1 MQIKQLFLSNSNFDS
16 LWNILMI
23 QKIFFIL
30 EALFV
35 LSLFFNSE
43 LISGELILKWN
54 IIEST
59 DQIYDIEFM
68 PDHDYFITG
77 GGKQIKIRR
86 TDNGDSI
93 KSFPFGALN
102 IELTP
107 DGRRVIIQPTYVKTG
122 RLQLRNLEDLTLIK
136 EIVLEEG
143 PDTNGPNGW
152 YTYFKEIIVDPIKP
166 YLYAIWER
174 GEVVS
179 GGKVYYTIQKYDY
192 EKMELVED
200 LTFENEQGIQFTHL
214 SISKDGK
221 YLAALNN
228 GESRLIVWDLA
239 TKNRI
244 VDFLLCRDL
253 YKQYW
258 RGEPSCLKF
267 SEIDTKKIYIAGYF
281 PQGDGLTSLPQ
292 YKYQGLLV
300 FDIEKNAIID
310 STFAISPLNIGS
322 GQVEFSD
329 DETKIFTNGGNYLR
343 VINLETKKLESQI
356 IDMNMSD
363 SIIIAYMIS
372 SKNLNHII
380 GHGYQVIN
388 KLMFDSTLAGIEFEK
403 KVVEVIYPNPSNGF
417 VQIKSDCIYE
427 NCKCE
432 IFGINGDKLIDI
444 PIIFSNTGLISI
456 DFGIAKSGIY
466 YVVLSKNS
474 KIETYKIVKE

>member
-1 MQIKQLFLSNSNFDS
+1 
-16 LWNILMI
+16 MI
-23 QKIFFIL
+23 RKMNL
-30 EALFV
+30 VLVALFM
-35 LSLFFNSE
+35 LLICNSE

-59 DQIYDIEFM
+59 DQIYDLEFM
-68 PDHDYFITG
+68 PNHDYFITG
-77 GGKQIKIRR
+77 SANQIKIRR

-93 KSFPFGALN
+93 KSFPFRALD
-102 IELTP
+102 IEFTP
-107 DGRRVIIQPTYVKTG
+107 DSSRIIVRTANNNASGYPYG
-122 RLQLRNLEDLTLIK
+122 RLQLRNLEDMTLIK
-136 EIVLEEG
+136 EFILEDG

-152 YTYFKEIIVDPIKP
+152 YSTFRALTIDPIKP
-166 YLYAIWER
+166 YLFAIWER
-174 GEVVS
+174 GEAIYS
-179 GGKVYYTIQKYDY
+179 PGKPQKVYYTIQKYDY

-200 LTFENEQGIQFTHL
+200 LTFKNEQGIQFTHL

-244 VDFLLCRDL
+244 VEYRLCRDL

-258 RGEPSCLKF
+258 SGEPSCLKF

-281 PQGDGLTSLPQ
+281 PQGDGLTSLPK

-310 STFAISPLNIGS
+310 STFAVSPLNVGS

-363 SIIIAYMIS
+363 SIIMAYMIS

-403 KVVEVIYPNPSNGF
+403 KVVEVIYPNPTTGMVNIEVNLPFQSVLNASIMDLNGKNLGEIYN
-417 VQIKSDCIYE
+417 QITSEGKNTIQLNLQNYA
-427 NCKCE
+427 NGTYFITLNAMNYKKQFK
-432 IFGINGDKLIDI
+432 IIINR
-444 PIIFSNTGLISI
+444 
-456 DFGIAKSGIY
+456 
-466 YVVLSKNS
+466 
-474 KIETYKIVKE
+474 